1 MGVIHSAEPFRPAK
15 AVRTSP
21 GHAPFLPPLPSAGFH
36 YSTHGTYSSTIKA
49 SPNNPIMARLASF
62 IQISLNSYLI
72 SCFKNAQQP
81 LSKTQNWCDHRM
93 HCQQMAGKS
102 KAIPAV
108 DKALSTTRA
117 CLEQHPPAMGPH
129 EGYRPGKGCTRLSR
143 HWPGT
148 ETSHISAAT
157 NTCVR

>member
-1 MGVIHSAEPFRPAK
+1 MMGVIHSAEPFRPAK

-21 GHAPFLPPLPSAGFH
+21 GHAPFLPPLPSAGLH

-81 LSKTQNWCDHRM
+81 LSKT
-93 HCQQMAGKS
+93 KS
-102 KAIPAV
+102 TEMMRPP
-108 DKALSTTRA
+108 DALPTNGRKNKSHSCCGQSLEHYKSLSGTAPPSHGATRGLQA
-117 CLEQHPPAMGPH
+117 RQ
-129 EGYRPGKGCTRLSR
+129 RL
-143 HWPGT
+143 H
-148 ETSHISAAT
+148 
-157 NTCVR
+157 